1 MTSSYVLLSAFVAS
15 LARACAHLS
24 GWTRPHI
31 RLQGFLKAAGSVPI
45 GTCSISHSFRC
56 AEYSA
61 ALAEARRIRPI
72 ASSGLPGGPV
82 GGGGVAAGPLP
93 GGGRGGGGGGRGGG
107 GGGGGA

>member
-1 MTSSYVLLSAFVAS
+1 MQPDKLLVA
-15 LARACAHLS
+15 
-24 GWTRPHI
+24 
-31 RLQGFLKAAGSVPI
+31 RLGTGKAATLTMLLGHGFLKAAGSVPI
-45 GTCSISHSFRC
+45 GTCSISHSFRW

-107 GGGGGA
+107 GGGGGGA